1 MAFQTFKRRTAA
13 GSLEAIGAPDG
24 VINLRDGEGLV
35 IDTNVLAVDAVN
47 NRVGI
52 NVGSPSKALEI
63 DGDIQ
68 LTPTVISTAHVTTT
82 GSLRLR
88 CTDALWIGDN
98 DADAVRIGRTNTAL
112 APIYLRS
119 GGEHDL
125 VVSGSKVGIGVESPA
140 VALEIDGDIK
150 LSPTAISTAH
160 ITTPGSLTIRAENS
174 MIIGDLG
181 VDSIRVGRTNTALAP
196 IHLRS
201 GGDNDLVVKDSKV
214 GIGTNSPAKSL
225 DINAKG
231 SADGIQLTWDDADG
245 SATDYAAITI
255 EDTNGKL
262 KLATVDSDGAFG
274 HIVMVPDGNVG
285 IGTESPSQTLDVSGD
300 VNVTGSAYLGYFASI
315 TGGSGQAGTLQ
326 ITGGEGIAA
335 TIELRADDND
345 DAGDNWSISAPDS
358 SNSNTLSFQ
367 NNIADANVNKV
378 HFAITPNAT
387 VTDSLVRAY
396 GNLQVDN
403 RVGIGTSN
411 PGQALDVDGDINLTG
426 GLSFDDGTAVTSIDT
441 DISSV
446 SGSDDTLASAKA
458 IKAYVDAVAT
468 AADLDFQGDSGGAL
482 SIDLDSETLTIAGTA
497 NEIETSG
504 SGNTLT
510 IGLPNDVIIAGN
522 LTVNGTTTTVATDN
536 TVIED
541 KLIELSNGT
550 TGSPS
555 GDAGIVVERGSSD
568 NAAFV
573 WDESED
579 RWVAAT
585 TSATGAS
592 TGNLTLTP
600 TDLNISDLAFT
611 PDGITTSHIT
621 TAGSLKVRADNN
633 IHIGDDGADS
643 VHIGRTNTG
652 FAKIHLRSGADNDL
666 VVSNS
671 KVGIGTDAP
680 GTQVQ
685 VTGSA
690 PYVTLKNSTAEN
702 TEGGAES
709 RIIFED
715 HADVTLGQLEVSH
728 SGSADDTKGKMILST
743 HNGTSLTTAVTID
756 DAQNTT
762 FAADIITA
770 STRDAADASGANAAL
785 SVPGGASIAKALYV
799 GTTLSVANDTQF
811 LGDTNTFSSANTT
824 DPLLIIKNT
833 TNDANGARLR
843 FVKDKGAAGAAS
855 DVAGLIEFYAD
866 DANQDQVLFSEIKSE
881 IRVAT
886 NGQEG
891 GKLTFSVASHDGESQ
906 PGLIIVD
913 GDAEDE
919 VDVTIGNGSAS
930 LVTVPGDLDV
940 DGTANLD
947 VVDIDGAVQIDN
959 TVTVGVD
966 DTGYDVKF
974 FGASASHFMLWD
986 ESADE
991 LVLAQDSKLSFHDAA
1006 GGENIVA
1013 SSDGHLEIN
1022 AGTTLDMTAPTVDIN
1037 ATSTVTVD
1045 TDTLTLQSSNA
1056 NDPVLQILNAADDD
1070 TAARLK
1076 FNKRRGADAQD
1087 GDDIGDIQFWS
1098 YDDGTP
1104 STQQYASILAEVSD
1118 ASAGAEGG
1126 KLSLRVAEHDGT
1138 ITTGLLLQDGNADG
1152 EIDVTIGAG
1161 ASSLVTLPGDIDVD
1175 GTANLDVVDIDG
1187 YVDINPGGSAGAPAL
1202 RVVSSDADQ
1211 VGFKVESTNTTAHA
1225 VSINCDDSLT
1235 TGSALHIDHND
1246 AATSAVTPKTV
1257 HFDFDKDGVT
1267 GDGVTSAYTL
1277 VDLDMTDGATNHAN
1291 ATVQMVGLDL
1301 DIISTNAQGA
1311 LNNYGLLVNVSG
1323 GDINMA
1329 AQLTGDTANQ
1339 TAVHIHNDGNNAN
1352 RYGLSISAGV
1362 DTISG
1367 NGEIAWLIFQDGNGD
1382 TISTVVNSTAS
1393 PYATFA
1399 APSDERLK
1407 QDIAPTKVIGLDV
1420 INKLKMSEFRWK
1432 KDGDEGR
1439 LEEIGFIAQNCEVA
1453 YPGMVGEKE
1462 GLYGDYDF
1470 PVKDVAPA
1478 TLIPVMVKAIQE
1490 LSDNNKAL
1498 LNRIEELESKLS

>member
-1 MAFQTFKRRTAA
+1 MAFQTFRRRTAA
-13 GSLEAIGAPDG
+13 NSLEAIGAPDG

-68 LTPTVISTAHVTTT
+68 LTPTAISTAHVTTT

-174 MIIGDLG
+174 MIIGDSG
-181 VDSIRVGRTNTALAP
+181 VDSIRMGRTNTALTP

-201 GGDNDLVVKDSKV
+201 GGDNDLVVKGSKV

-262 KLATVDSDGAFG
+262 KLATVDSDGAVG
-274 HIVMVPDGNVG
+274 HIVIIPDGNVG
-285 IGTESPSQTLDVSGD
+285 IGTESPSRTLDVSGD
-300 VNVTGSAYLGYFASI
+300 VNVTGETFLGNFASI
-315 TGGSGQAGTLQ
+315 TGTSNSYNGTLR
-326 ITGGEGIAA
+326 ITGGEGREAI
-335 TIELRADDND
+335 IELRADDND
-345 DAGDNWSISAPDS
+345 DAGDKWTIMAPDS
-358 SNSNTLSFQ
+358 SLSNALFIS
-367 NNIADANVNKV
+367 NNIADANVSV
-378 HFAITPNAT
+378 PHFAITPNAT
-387 VTDSLVRAY
+387 ITDSLVRAY

-411 PGQALDVDGDINLTG
+411 PGQALDVQGDINLTG

-536 TVIED
+536 TVVKD
-541 KLIELSNGT
+541 KLIELANGT

-579 RWVAAT
+579 RWVAGT
-585 TSATGAS
+585 TSVTGAS
-592 TGNLTLTP
+592 SGNLAITP

-621 TAGSLKVRADNN
+621 TAGSLKIRADNN

-886 NGQEG
+886 DGQEG

-930 LVTVPGDLDV
+930 LVTVPGDL
-940 DGTANLD
+940 
-947 VVDIDGAVQIDN
+947 
-959 TVTVGVD
+959 
-966 DTGYDVKF
+966 
-974 FGASASHFMLWD
+974 
-986 ESADE
+986 
-991 LVLAQDSKLSFHDAA
+991 
-1006 GGENIVA
+1006 
-1013 SSDGHLEIN
+1013 
-1022 AGTTLDMTAPTVDIN
+1022 
-1037 ATSTVTVD
+1037 
-1045 TDTLTLQSSNA
+1045 
-1056 NDPVLQILNAADDD
+1056 
-1070 TAARLK
+1070 
-1076 FNKRRGADAQD
+1076 
-1087 GDDIGDIQFWS
+1087 
-1098 YDDGTP
+1098 
-1104 STQQYASILAEVSD
+1104 
-1118 ASAGAEGG
+1118 
-1126 KLSLRVAEHDGT
+1126 
-1138 ITTGLLLQDGNADG
+1138 
-1152 EIDVTIGAG
+1152 
-1161 ASSLVTLPGDIDVD
+1161 DVD

-1301 DIISTNAQGA
+1301 DIISTNAQGS

-1362 DTISG
+1362 DNPTTQGEIVWLALQDGDGTTISS
-1367 NGEIAWLIFQDGNGD
+1367 LINE
-1382 TISTVVNSTAS
+1382 TSS
-1393 PYATFA
+1393 PYAAFA

-1420 INKLKMSEFRWK
+1420 INKIKMSEFRWK

-1439 LEEIGFIAQNCEVA
+1439 LEEIGFIAQNCEIA
-1453 YPGMVGEKE
+1453 YPGMVGERE

-1490 LSDNNKAL
+1490 LSDANKVL
-1498 LNRIEELESKLS
+1498 LSRIEELESKLS

>member
-68 LTPTVISTAHVTTT
+68 LTPTAISTAHVTTT

-88 CTDALWIGDN
+88 CTDALWIGD
-98 DADAVRIGRTNTAL
+98 DGADAVRIGRTNTAL
-112 APIYLRS
+112 APIYIRS

-174 MIIGDLG
+174 MIIGDSG
-181 VDSIRVGRTNTALAP
+181 VDSIKMGRTNTALTP

-201 GGDNDLVVKDSKV
+201 GGDNDLVVKGSKV
-214 GIGTNSPAKSL
+214 GIGT
-225 DINAKG
+225 D
-231 SADGIQLTWDDADG
+231 
-245 SATDYAAITI
+245 
-255 EDTNGKL
+255 
-262 KLATVDSDGAFG
+262 
-274 HIVMVPDGNVG
+274 
-285 IGTESPSQTLDVSGD
+285 SPSQTLDVSGD
-300 VNVTGSAYLGYFASI
+300 VNVTGSAYLGHFASI
-315 TGGSGQAGTLQ
+315 TGGSGQEGTLR
-326 ITGGEGIAA
+326 ITGGEGNAA
-335 TIELRADDND
+335 IIELRADDND
-345 DAGDNWSISAPDS
+345 DAGDKWTISAPDS
-358 SNSNTLSFQ
+358 DISNGLFIA
-367 NNIADANVNKV
+367 NNIAEANVNRV
-378 HFAITPNAT
+378 HFSITPNAT
-387 VTDSLVRAY
+387 ITDSLVRAY

-403 RVGIGTSN
+403 RVGIGTSS
-411 PGQALDVDGDINLTG
+411 PGKALDVQGDINLTG

-446 SGSDDTLASAKA
+446 SGSNDTLASAKA
-458 IKAYVDAVAT
+458 IKTYVDAVAT

-947 VVDIDGAVQIDN
+947 VVDIDG
-959 TVTVGVD
+959 
-966 DTGYDVKF
+966 
-974 FGASASHFMLWD
+974 
-986 ESADE
+986 
-991 LVLAQDSKLSFHDAA
+991 
-1006 GGENIVA
+1006 
-1013 SSDGHLEIN
+1013 
-1022 AGTTLDMTAPTVDIN
+1022 
-1037 ATSTVTVD
+1037 
-1045 TDTLTLQSSNA
+1045 
-1056 NDPVLQILNAADDD
+1056 
-1070 TAARLK
+1070 
-1076 FNKRRGADAQD
+1076 
-1087 GDDIGDIQFWS
+1087 
-1098 YDDGTP
+1098 
-1104 STQQYASILAEVSD
+1104 
-1118 ASAGAEGG
+1118 
-1126 KLSLRVAEHDGT
+1126 
-1138 ITTGLLLQDGNADG
+1138 
-1152 EIDVTIGAG
+1152 
-1161 ASSLVTLPGDIDVD
+1161 
-1175 GTANLDVVDIDG
+1175 

-1277 VDLDMTDGATNHAN
+1277 MDLEMNDGATNHAN

-1301 DIISTNAQGA
+1301 DITSASDQGSC
-1311 LNNYGLLVNVSG
+1311 NNYGLVVDVSG

-1329 AQLTGDTANQ
+1329 AQLTGNSASMP
-1339 TAVHIHNDGNNAN
+1339 AVSVINSGNNAN
-1352 RYGLSISAGV
+1352 RWGLMIQAGTN
-1362 DTISG
+1362 TISG
-1367 NGEIAWLIFQDGNGD
+1367 TPGSNVYAIFRSGNGSQTNGVIVNSGASDGN
-1382 TISTVVNSTAS
+1382 VA
-1393 PYATFA
+1393 FA
-1399 APSDERLK
+1399 ASSDERLK
-1407 QDIAPTKVIGLDV
+1407 RDIAPTKVVGLDV
-1420 INKLKMSEFRWK
+1420 LNKIEMSEFRWK
-1432 KDGDEGR
+1432 KDGSDGP
-1439 LEEIGFIAQNCEVA
+1439 LTKVGFVAQNCEEA
-1453 YPGMVGEKE
+1453 YPEMVAETDADIWSQHGE
-1462 GLYGDYDF
+1462 LDHD
-1470 PVKDVAPA
+1470 VKTVSPSE
-1478 TLIPVMVKAIQE
+1478 LIPVMVKAIQE